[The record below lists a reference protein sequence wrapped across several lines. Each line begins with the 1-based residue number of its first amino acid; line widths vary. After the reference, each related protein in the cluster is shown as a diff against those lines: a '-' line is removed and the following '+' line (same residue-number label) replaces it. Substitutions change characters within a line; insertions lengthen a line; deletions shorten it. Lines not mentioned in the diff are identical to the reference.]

1 MTAPAR
7 MKEWQSV
14 FANGALL
21 KIAAVCKLLPDKIK
35 YRTYRVKGNFLFM
48 KEKIFTIPNMMSVFR
63 ILLIPFILWMF
74 FTERYYIAAGLLV
87 LSGITDLLDGFIARR
102 FHMISAL
109 GKALDPIADKLTILA
124 VLYCSSG
131 TYHGHHGTFYNKKD
145 RYDVQLALARKS
157 LYAVFVF
164 DNAFQYYMER
174 YAPRSVFDFAD
185 RYLCDS
191 AYLSDFIFCEQ
202 YKNFTASKHK

>member
-1 MTAPAR
+1 
-7 MKEWQSV
+7 
-14 FANGALL
+14 
-21 KIAAVCKLLPDKIK
+21 
-35 YRTYRVKGNFLFM
+35 M

-124 VLYCSSG
+124 VLVSLCFFSPTMIALVAVIVLRELIRAG
-131 TYHGHHGTFYNKKD
+131 TEKPL
-145 RYDVQLALARKS
+145 R
-157 LYAVFVF
+157 
-164 DNAFQYYMER
+164 
-174 YAPRSVFDFAD
+174 
-185 RYLCDS
+185 C
-191 AYLSDFIFCEQ
+191 FCI
-202 YKNFTASKHK
+202 

>member
-1 MTAPAR
+1 
-7 MKEWQSV
+7 
-14 FANGALL
+14 
-21 KIAAVCKLLPDKIK
+21 
-35 YRTYRVKGNFLFM
+35 
-48 KEKIFTIPNMMSVFR
+48 
-63 ILLIPFILWMF
+63 
-74 FTERYYIAAGLLV
+74 
-87 LSGITDLLDGFIARR
+87 
-102 FHMISAL
+102 MISAL

-124 VLYCSSG
+124 VLVSLCFLSRTMIALVAIIVLRELIMG
-131 TYHGHHGTFYNKKD
+131 IMG
-145 RYDVQLALARKS
+145 LALARKS

>member
-1 MTAPAR
+1 
-7 MKEWQSV
+7 
-14 FANGALL
+14 
-21 KIAAVCKLLPDKIK
+21 
-35 YRTYRVKGNFLFM
+35 M

-124 VLYCSSG
+124 VLVSLCFFSP
-131 TYHGHHGTFYNKKD
+131 TMIAL
-145 RYDVQLALARKS
+145 VAVIVLLALARKS